1 MNELRIDL
9 GDLRKKA
16 QEVKES
22 GYTYFSFMTAVDSGK
37 NLTLYYRLANLE
49 NNSEVWIVV
58 ENVPYDAEVPSLYDL
73 FEGAD
78 WHERECYDLFGVRFS
93 GHPNLKRI
101 LLPDDYEGHPLLKSF
116 PIDAPYKDYR
126 D

>member
-1 MNELRIDL
+1 MNELRIGIDE
-9 GDLRKKA
+9 LRKKA
-16 QEVKES
+16 LEVKES
-22 GYTYFSFMTAVDSGK
+22 GYTYFSFMAAVDNGS

-49 NNSEVWIVV
+49 NNSEVWLVV
-58 ENVPYDAEVPSLYDL
+58 ENVPYGAEVPSLYDI

-78 WHERECYDLFGVRFS
+78 WHERECYDLFGVKFS
-93 GHPNLKRI
+93 NHPNLKRI
-101 LLPDDYEGHPLLKSF
+101 LLPEDYEGHPLLKSF

>member
-1 MNELRIDL
+1 MNELRIGIDE
-9 GDLRKKA
+9 LRKKA

-22 GYTYFSFMTAVDSGK
+22 GYTYFSFMTAFDNGS

-49 NNSEVWIVV
+49 NNSEVWLVV
-58 ENVPYDAEVPSLYDL
+58 ENVPYEAEVPSLYDI

-78 WHERECYDLFGVRFS
+78 WHERECYDLFGVKFS
-93 GHPNLKRI
+93 NHPNLKRI
-101 LLPDDYEGHPLLKSF
+101 LLPEDYEGHPLLKSF

>member
-1 MNELRIDL
+1 MNELRI
-9 GDLRKKA
+9 GIEELRKKA

-22 GYTYFSFMTAVDSGK
+22 GYTYFSFMTAVDNGS

-49 NNSEVWIVV
+49 NNSEVWLVV
-58 ENVPYDAEVPSLYDL
+58 ENVPYGAEVPSLYDI

-78 WHERECYDLFGVRFS
+78 WHERECYDLFGVKFS
-93 GHPNLKRI
+93 NHPNLKRI
-101 LLPDDYEGHPLLKSF
+101 LLPEDYEGHPLLKSF

>member
-1 MNELRIDL
+1 MNELRIGMDE
-9 GDLRKKA
+9 LRKKA
-16 QEVKES
+16 LEVKES
-22 GYTYFSFMTAVDSGK
+22 GYTYFSFITAFDNGS

-49 NNSEVWIVV
+49 NNSEVWLVV
-58 ENVPYDAEVPSLYDL
+58 ENVPYGAEVPSLYDI

-78 WHERECYDLFGVRFS
+78 WHERECYDLFGVKFS
-93 GHPNLKRI
+93 NHPNLKRI
-101 LLPDDYEGHPLLKSF
+101 LLPEDYEGHPLLKSF

>member
-1 MNELRIDL
+1 MNELRIGMDE
-9 GDLRKKA
+9 LRKKA
-16 QEVKES
+16 LEVKES
-22 GYTYFSFMTAVDSGK
+22 GYTYFSFTTAVDNGS

-49 NNSEVWIVV
+49 NNSEVWLVV
-58 ENVPYDAEVPSLYDL
+58 ENVPYGAEVPSLYDI

-78 WHERECYDLFGVRFS
+78 WHERECYDLFGVKFS
-93 GHPNLKRI
+93 NHPNLKRI
-101 LLPDDYEGHPLLKSF
+101 LLPEDYEGHPLLKSF

>member
-1 MNELRIDL
+1 MNELRIGIDE
-9 GDLRKKA
+9 LRKKA
-16 QEVKES
+16 MEVKES
-22 GYTYFSFMTAVDSGK
+22 GYTYFSFMTAVDNGS

-49 NNSEVWIVV
+49 NNSEVWLVV
-58 ENVPYDAEVPSLYDL
+58 ENVPYGAEVPSLYDI

-78 WHERECYDLFGVRFS
+78 WHERECYDLFGVKFS
-93 GHPNLKRI
+93 NHPNLKRI
-101 LLPDDYEGHPLLKSF
+101 LLPEDYEGHPLLKSF

>member
-1 MNELRIDL
+1 MNKLRIGKDE
-9 GDLRKKA
+9 LRKKA

-22 GYTYFSFMTAVDSGK
+22 GYTYFSFMTAVDNGQ
-37 NLTLYYRLANLE
+37 NLTLYYRLENLE
-49 NNSEVWIVV
+49 NNSEVWLIV
-58 ENVPYDAEVPSLYDL
+58 EGIAYGEEVPSLYDI

-101 LLPDDYEGHPLLKSF
+101 LLPEDYEGHPLLKSF

>member
-1 MNELRIDL
+1 MNELRIGMDE
-9 GDLRKKA
+9 LRKKA
-16 QEVKES
+16 LEVKES
-22 GYTYFSFMTAVDSGK
+22 GYTYFSFMTAVDNGS

-49 NNSEVWIVV
+49 NNSEVWLVV
-58 ENVPYDAEVPSLYDL
+58 ENVPYGAEVPSLYDI

-78 WHERECYDLFGVRFS
+78 WHERECYDLFGVKFS
-93 GHPNLKRI
+93 NHPNLKRI
-101 LLPDDYEGHPLLKSF
+101 LLPEDYEGHPLLKSF

>member
-1 MNELRIDL
+1 MNELRIGMDE
-9 GDLRKKA
+9 LRKKA
-16 QEVKES
+16 LEVKES
-22 GYTYFSFMTAVDSGK
+22 GYTYFSFMTAVDNGS

-49 NNSEVWIVV
+49 NNSEVWLVV
-58 ENVPYDAEVPSLYDL
+58 ENVPYGAEVPSLYDI

-93 GHPNLKRI
+93 NHPNLKRI
-101 LLPDDYEGHPLLKSF
+101 LLPEDYEGHPLLKSF
-116 PIDAPYKDYR
+116 PIDTPYKDYR

>member
-1 MNELRIDL
+1 MNELRISIEE
-9 GDLRKKA
+9 LRDKA
-16 QEVKES
+16 KEVKES
-22 GYTYFSFMTAVDSGK
+22 GYTYFSFMTAVDNGQS
-37 NLTLYYRLANLE
+37 LTLYYKLLNVE
-49 NNSEVWIVV
+49 NNSHLWIIV
-58 ENVPYDAEVPSLYDL
+58 ENVPYGGTVPSLYDI

-78 WHERECYDLFGVRFS
+78 WHERECYDLFGVKFE

>member
-1 MNELRIDL
+1 MNELRIGIDE
-9 GDLRKKA
+9 LRKKA
-16 QEVKES
+16 LEVKES
-22 GYTYFSFMTAVDSGK
+22 GYTYFSFMTAVDNGS

-49 NNSEVWIVV
+49 NNSEVWLVV
-58 ENVPYDAEVPSLYDL
+58 ENVPYGAEVPSLYDI

-78 WHERECYDLFGVRFS
+78 WHERECYDLFGVKFS
-93 GHPNLKRI
+93 NHPNLKRI
-101 LLPDDYEGHPLLKSF
+101 LLPEDYEGHPLLKSF

>member
-1 MNELRIDL
+1 MNELRIGMDE
-9 GDLRKKA
+9 LRNKA
-16 QEVKES
+16 LEVKES
-22 GYTYFSFMTAVDSGK
+22 GYTYFSFMTAVDNGS

-49 NNSEVWIVV
+49 NNSEVWLVV
-58 ENVPYDAEVPSLYDL
+58 ENVPYGAEVPSLYDI

-78 WHERECYDLFGVRFS
+78 WHERECYDLFGVKFS
-93 GHPNLKRI
+93 NHPNLKRI
-101 LLPDDYEGHPLLKSF
+101 LLPEDYEGHPLLKSF

>member
-1 MNELRIDL
+1 MNELRIGIDE
-9 GDLRKKA
+9 LRKKA
-16 QEVKES
+16 LEVKES
-22 GYTYFSFMTAVDSGK
+22 GYTYFSFMTAVDNGS

-49 NNSEVWIVV
+49 NNSEVWLVV
-58 ENVPYDAEVPSLYDL
+58 ENVPYGAEVPSLYDI

-93 GHPNLKRI
+93 NHPNLKRI
-101 LLPDDYEGHPLLKSF
+101 LLPEDYEGHPLLKSF

>member
-1 MNELRIDL
+1 MNELRIGMDE
-9 GDLRKKA
+9 LRKKA
-16 QEVKES
+16 LEVKQS
-22 GYTYFSFMTAVDSGK
+22 GYTYFSFMTAVDNGS

-49 NNSEVWIVV
+49 NNSEVWLVV
-58 ENVPYDAEVPSLYDL
+58 ENVPYGAEVPSLYDI

-78 WHERECYDLFGVRFS
+78 WHERECYDLFGVKFS
-93 GHPNLKRI
+93 KHPNLKRI
-101 LLPDDYEGHPLLKSF
+101 LLPEDYEGHPLLKSF

>member
-1 MNELRIDL
+1 MNDLRIGLDE
-9 GDLRKKA
+9 LRKKA
-16 QEVKES
+16 LEVKES
-22 GYTYFSFMTAVDSGK
+22 GYTYFSFMTAVDNGS

-49 NNSEVWIVV
+49 NNSEVWLVV
-58 ENVPYDAEVPSLYDL
+58 ENVPYGAEVPSLYDI

-78 WHERECYDLFGVRFS
+78 WHERECYDLFGVKFS
-93 GHPNLKRI
+93 NHPNLKRI
-101 LLPDDYEGHPLLKSF
+101 LLPEDYEGHPLLKSF

>member
-1 MNELRIDL
+1 MNELRIGLDE
-9 GDLRKKA
+9 LRKKA
-16 QEVKES
+16 LEVKES
-22 GYTYFSFMTAVDSGK
+22 GYTYFSFMTAVDNGS

-49 NNSEVWIVV
+49 NNSEVWLVV
-58 ENVPYDAEVPSLYDL
+58 ENVPYGAEVPSLYDI

-78 WHERECYDLFGVRFS
+78 WHERECYDLFGVKFS
-93 GHPNLKRI
+93 NHPNLKRI
-101 LLPDDYEGHPLLKSF
+101 LLPEDYEGHPLLKSF

>member
-1 MNELRIDL
+1 MNKLRIGIDE
-9 GDLRKKA
+9 LRKKA
-16 QEVKES
+16 LEVKES
-22 GYTYFSFMTAVDSGK
+22 GYTYFSFMTAVDNGS

-49 NNSEVWIVV
+49 NNSEVWLVV
-58 ENVPYDAEVPSLYDL
+58 ENVPYGAEVPSLYDI

-78 WHERECYDLFGVRFS
+78 WHERECYDLFGVKFS
-93 GHPNLKRI
+93 NHPNLKRI
-101 LLPDDYEGHPLLKSF
+101 LLPEDYEGHPLLKSF

>member
-1 MNELRIDL
+1 MDE
-9 GDLRKKA
+9 LRKKA
-16 QEVKES
+16 LEVKES
-22 GYTYFSFMTAVDSGK
+22 GYTYFSFMTAVDNGS

-49 NNSEVWIVV
+49 NNSEVWLVV
-58 ENVPYDAEVPSLYDL
+58 ENVPYGAEVPSLYDI

-78 WHERECYDLFGVRFS
+78 WHERECYDLFGVKFS
-93 GHPNLKRI
+93 NHPNLKRI
-101 LLPDDYEGHPLLKSF
+101 LLPEDYEGHPLLKSF

>member
-1 MNELRIDL
+1 MNELRIGLDE
-9 GDLRKKA
+9 LRKKA
-16 QEVKES
+16 LEVKES
-22 GYTYFSFMTAVDSGK
+22 GYTYFSFMTAVDNGS

-49 NNSEVWIVV
+49 NNSEIWLVV
-58 ENVPYDAEVPSLYDL
+58 ENVPYGAEVPSLYDI

-78 WHERECYDLFGVRFS
+78 WHERECYDLFGVKFS
-93 GHPNLKRI
+93 NHPNLKRI
-101 LLPDDYEGHPLLKSF
+101 LLPEDYEGHPLLKTF

>member
-1 MNELRIDL
+1 MNELRIGVDE
-9 GDLRKKA
+9 LRKKA
-16 QEVKES
+16 LEVKES
-22 GYTYFSFMTAVDSGK
+22 GYTYFSFMTAVDNGS

-49 NNSEVWIVV
+49 NNSEVWLVV
-58 ENVPYDAEVPSLYDL
+58 ENVPYGAEVPSLYDI

-78 WHERECYDLFGVRFS
+78 WHERECYDLFGVKFS
-93 GHPNLKRI
+93 NHPNLKRI
-101 LLPDDYEGHPLLKSF
+101 LLPEDYEGHPLLKSF

>member
-1 MNELRIDL
+1 MNELRI
-9 GDLRKKA
+9 GMEELRKKA
-16 QEVKES
+16 LEVKES
-22 GYTYFSFMTAVDSGK
+22 GYIYFSFMTAVDNGS

-49 NNSEVWIVV
+49 NNSEVWLVV
-58 ENVPYDAEVPSLYDL
+58 ENVPYGAEVPSLYDI

-93 GHPNLKRI
+93 NHPNLKRI
-101 LLPDDYEGHPLLKSF
+101 LLPEDYDGHPLLKSF

>member
-1 MNELRIDL
+1 MNELRIGMDE
-9 GDLRKKA
+9 LRKKA
-16 QEVKES
+16 LEVKES
-22 GYTYFSFMTAVDSGK
+22 GYTYFSFMTAVDNGS

-49 NNSEVWIVV
+49 NNSEVWLVV
-58 ENVPYDAEVPSLYDL
+58 ENVPYGAEVPSLYDI

-93 GHPNLKRI
+93 NHPNLKRI
-101 LLPDDYEGHPLLKSF
+101 LLPEDYEGHPLLKSF

>member
-1 MNELRIDL
+1 MNELRIGMDE
-9 GDLRKKA
+9 LRKKA
-16 QEVKES
+16 LEVKES
-22 GYTYFSFMTAVDSGK
+22 GYTYFSFMTAVDNGS

-49 NNSEVWIVV
+49 NNSEVWLVV
-58 ENVPYDAEVPSLYDL
+58 ENVPYGAEVPSLYDI

-78 WHERECYDLFGVRFS
+78 WHERECYDLFGVKFS
-93 GHPNLKRI
+93 NHPNLKRI
-101 LLPDDYEGHPLLKSF
+101 LLPGDYEGHPLLKSF